1 MLARRTKLDELAARA
16 GLPIDTLRQLLDL
29 GVIEEG
35 PEVTEEDLAELR
47 RVQRLIGD
55 LGLDHEA
62 VLVILCM
69 RKRMLAMQREL
80 ARLRSEL
87 RRQRRPDRVTL
98 WIEAE
103 WSDS

>member
-1 MLARRTKLDELAARA
+1 MLARQTKLDELAARA
-16 GLPIDTLRQLLDL
+16 GLPIETLRQLLDL

-47 RVQRLIGD
+47 RVQRLISD

-69 RKRMLAMQREL
+69 RKRMLALQREV

-98 WIEAE
+98 WVEAE

>member
-16 GLPIDTLRQLLDL
+16 GLPIDTLRQLLEL

-35 PEVTEEDLAELR
+35 PDVTEEDLAELR
-47 RVQRLIGD
+47 RMQRLISD

-69 RKRMLAMQREL
+69 RKRLLALQREV
-80 ARLRSEL
+80 ARLQTEL
-87 RRQRRPDRVTL
+87 HRQRRPDRVTL
-98 WIEAE
+98 WVEAE

>member
-16 GLPIDTLRQLLDL
+16 GLPIETLRQLLDL

-47 RVQRLIGD
+47 RMQRLISD

-69 RKRMLAMQREL
+69 RKRMLALQREV
-80 ARLRSEL
+80 ARLRTEL
-87 RRQRRPDRVTL
+87 NRQRRPDRVAL
-98 WIEAE
+98 WVEAE

>member
-16 GLPIDTLRQLLDL
+16 GLPTETLRQLLDL

-47 RVQRLIGD
+47 RMQRLISD
-55 LGLDHEA
+55 LGLDQEA

-69 RKRMLAMQREL
+69 RKRMLALQREV
-80 ARLRSEL
+80 ARLRTEL
-87 RRQRRPDRVTL
+87 HRQRRPDRVTL
-98 WIEAE
+98 WVEAE

>member
-47 RVQRLIGD
+47 RVHRLIGD